1 VKTITGEAVV
11 LAGCDLPRAVDAICS
26 VMPLDFF
33 VDCPALYMAPD
44 PGVELP
50 PLGAEVHEAL
60 KGCIQKHAAGVTIEP
75 LPRMEFY
82 DRADQAFAIV
92 QCVDERRPYGNV
104 VLKKGV
110 VGPDGNDLK
119 P

>member
-1 VKTITGEAVV
+1 MKTITGEAVV

-26 VMPLDFF
+26 LMPLDFF

-60 KGCIQKHAAGVTIEP
+60 KGCIQKHAAGVTRWSAAAGCRCG
-75 LPRMEFY
+75 LVG
-82 DRADQAFAIV
+82 AAKS
-92 QCVDERRPYGNV
+92 C
-104 VLKKGV
+104 LSKK
-110 VGPDGNDLK
+110 
-119 P
+119 

>member
-1 VKTITGEAVV
+1 
-11 LAGCDLPRAVDAICS
+11 
-26 VMPLDFF
+26 MPLDFF
-33 VDCPALYMAPD
+33 VDCPALYMSPD

-50 PLGAEVHEAL
+50 PAGAEVHEAMFSAV
-60 KGCIQKHAAGVTIEP
+60 HAHAPGVSIEP

-82 DRADQAFAIV
+82 DRADEAFAIV
-92 QCVDERRPYGNV
+92 QCVDERRPYGNI

-110 VGPDGNDLK
+110 VGPDGKDLK